1 MTHFFMDYVFGPIFL
16 VAFISV
22 LLSQLSGVRADEV
35 WKVSIALI
43 LFVVS
48 VLLEIVFFI
57 AKILLK
63 LKVLAQGR
71 VDFGREGKDTE
82 GGLNSERESRSYPE
96 PEPPPG
102 PDPFPRGRRRRDN

>member
-1 MTHFFMDYVFGPIFL
+1 MDYVFGPIFL
-16 VAFISV
+16 VVLVSV
-22 LLSQLSGVRADEV
+22 LLSQLCGVRADEV
-35 WKVSIALI
+35 WKISIALI

-48 VLLEIVFFI
+48 VLIEIVFCI

-71 VDFGREGKDTE
+71 VDFGREGKDAD
-82 GGLNSERESRSYPE
+82 GGLSSERESQSFPE

-102 PDPFPRGRRRRDN
+102 PDPFPRGRRRRDK